1 MWLEL
6 PLIFTHLSTC
16 PHTRAI
22 ILSGAG
28 PRAFTT
34 GLDVAAA
41 STTSVLAPNHFSSP
55 SSPTPTSQT
64 EPATP
69 LDPARIATHLR
80 HHITTFQSCISALA
94 TSSKPLLCALHGYA
108 YGLALD
114 IALCADV
121 RICTAGT
128 RFSVKE
134 VDIGIAADVGTLSRL
149 GKCVGSGSWVRD
161 VCLTGRE
168 FGGGEAWERGLVSW
182 LGGGE
187 GGGGSGGGGG
197 GSGGGGG
204 GKVGGGGDTG
214 KEAMMKEAMRWGR
227 VVSEK
232 SPVAVQGTKEI
243 LEWSRDRSVEDGLRY
258 TAVWNAAML
267 QTGDVA
273 RAMQAGMER
282 GKATFE
288 KL

>member
-1 MWLEL
+1 M
-6 PLIFTHLSTC
+6 
-16 PHTRAI
+16 
-22 ILSGAG
+22 
-28 PRAFTT
+28 
-34 GLDVAAA
+34 
-41 STTSVLAPNHFSSP
+41 
-55 SSPTPTSQT
+55 
-64 EPATP
+64 
-69 LDPARIATHLR
+69 
-80 HHITTFQSCISALA
+80 
-94 TSSKPLLCALHGYA
+94 
-108 YGLALD
+108 
-114 IALCADV
+114 

-168 FGGGEAWERGLVSW
+168 FGGGGAWERGLVSW

-197 GSGGGGG
+197 G
-204 GKVGGGGDTG
+204 KVGGGGDAG

-227 VVSEK
+227 VVSGK

-243 LEWSRDRSVEDGLRY
+243 LEWSRDRSVVDGLRY

-273 RAMQAGMER
+273 RAMQAGMKR